1 MAVLFSQA
9 KGEYG
14 KAKPFVSFALLL
26 AWHFCFWFSPAS
38 ITFAPLLDLGVTES
52 WLAYLLASSCA
63 LLFAVAFLRSSRR
76 LKATPRASLGCAAV
90 LSAASLAF
98 SFGLFS
104 GSPAHSYGLPSLIGA
119 SEALCFIL
127 WGEFFSRE
135 DYDVS
140 PLRAIGAASSVLF
153 VAVGLF
159 AFLPPIAAPIVAA
172 LLPLA
177 SAFLS
182 SVDDGDGKDGLSPV
196 LKPAPMRKD
205 ALKNIATVSAI
216 SLVAGFACFHLITIV
231 PLDDLVGGEWVY
243 YNGVLA
249 GTLSIFFVSLVGARA
264 HKGSPFKILSWLLV
278 LVCVAFAVQL
288 GVGRPANPFS
298 FFMAASAYTAFE
310 LLLILY
316 FAIIVQKGCATP
328 AIAFGTSIALF
339 RLGVLGGNVLS
350 LWLESQ
356 SLQSS
361 DIAHWAASLS
371 LCAVIVLIVPLLNE
385 GDFMNQLAAK
395 RPVSPDDALL
405 EACRA
410 TAVEFD
416 LSKRELEVLTLLMKG
431 YAIENIAEEFVISPY
446 TVRAHVRHIYAKVG
460 IHKRAELFSYV
471 KEQIGEPSSS

>member
-1 MAVLFSQA
+1 MAVLFSRA

-14 KAKPFVSFALLL
+14 KVKPFVSFAMLL

-52 WLAYLLASSCA
+52 WLAYLLSSSCA
-63 LLFAVAFLRSSRR
+63 LLFAVASLRSSRR

-104 GSPAHSYGLPSLIGA
+104 GSPVHSYGLPSLIGA

-159 AFLPPIAAPIVAA
+159 AFLPPVVAPIVAA

-249 GTLSIFFVSLVGARA
+249 GTLSIFFVSLVGARPQGKPLQDPFMA
-264 HKGSPFKILSWLLV
+264 SRPGMRRLRGSARRREAGESVFV
-278 LVCVAFAVQL
+278 LHGGFGLHRLRAFAD
-288 GVGRPANPFS
+288 P
-298 FFMAASAYTAFE
+298 
-310 LLLILY
+310 
-316 FAIIVQKGCATP
+316 
-328 AIAFGTSIALF
+328 LF
-339 RLGVLGGNVLS
+339 R
-350 LWLESQ
+350 
-356 SLQSS
+356 
-361 DIAHWAASLS
+361 DYRA
-371 LCAVIVLIVPLLNE
+371 E
-385 GDFMNQLAAK
+385 GMRDS
-395 RPVSPDDALL
+395 RH
-405 EACRA
+405 R
-410 TAVEFD
+410 
-416 LSKRELEVLTLLMKG
+416 
-431 YAIENIAEEFVISPY
+431 
-446 TVRAHVRHIYAKVG
+446 VRHEHGAVPPRRSRG
-460 IHKRAELFSYV
+460 KRLVALA
-471 KEQIGEPSSS
+471 

>member
-1 MAVLFSQA
+1 MAVLFSRA

-14 KAKPFVSFALLL
+14 KVKPFVSFAMLL

-52 WLAYLLASSCA
+52 WLAYLLSSSCA
-63 LLFAVAFLRSSRR
+63 LLFAVASLRSSRR

-90 LSAASLAF
+90 LSAASLSF
-98 SFGLFS
+98 SFGLFF
-104 GSPAHSYGLPSLIGA
+104 GSPVHSYGLPSLIGA

-159 AFLPPIAAPIVAA
+159 AFLPPVVAPIVAA

-231 PLDDLVGGEWVY
+231 PLDD
-243 YNGVLA
+243 
-249 GTLSIFFVSLVGARA
+249 LVGARA

-328 AIAFGTSIALF
+328 AIAFGTSMALF

-371 LCAVIVLIVPLLNE
+371 LCAVIVLIVPLLDE

-416 LSKRELEVLTLLMKG
+416 LSKRELEVLTLLMRG